1 MALRLN
7 LYSHL
12 RCHSKNVNI
21 LSLYNPSLHPAL
33 NAVRFFGLSKFHHSK
48 ENLLTLR
55 DERKGFIQD
64 VFPLGAAS
72 DIAEWLKGGS
82 QTMYAGFDPKA
93 DSLHIGN
100 LLVIMAMLHAQRAGH
115 KVIALIGDAT
125 VKIGDPSGKTTER
138 PSLDDTVVNNNVLAM
153 TENLERIFQNHQDIV
168 LSEKQQ
174 NLFISSADLL
184 PVQIV
189 SNNYN
194 GKQFGIKKI

>member
-82 QTMYAGFDPKA
+82 RTMYAGFDPTA